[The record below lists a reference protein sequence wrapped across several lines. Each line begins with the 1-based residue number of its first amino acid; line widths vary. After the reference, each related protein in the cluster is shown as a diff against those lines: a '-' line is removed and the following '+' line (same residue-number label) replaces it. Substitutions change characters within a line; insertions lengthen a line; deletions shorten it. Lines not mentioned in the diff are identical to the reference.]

1 MRSHLT
7 GPNGSDETA
16 ASLGREAL
24 EWSAGPGRT
33 RGDRHNDNGEAFR
46 GKRHTGIHGNVEAA
60 SGLLQSALLR
70 PAAVT
75 LRGTRCGPKPRK
87 GVARELLGA
96 TKVRKQVDRHSARQR
111 QSLDMDMALVE
122 KGRAQG
128 TGRE

>member
-1 MRSHLT
+1 MRR
-7 GPNGSDETA
+7 P

-96 TKVRKQVDRHSARQR
+96 TKVRSRWTDTQR
-111 QSLDMDMALVE
+111 GNDSRLTWTWPWLKKAE
-122 KGRAQG
+122 RR
-128 TGRE
+128 GREE